1 MPTTPATNHPPGAT
15 RRGLGP
21 AAVFVT
27 GALLVLAA
35 FVIPTSAGAMSVGP
49 GTIASVQNTPYSS
62 DSGGCD
68 PSRDGWHLIM
78 NGIEHG
84 SGELTGSD
92 FGPVTLTFSN
102 GSSGSAVFTDASS
115 KTAHFLDATT
125 NQSGGPFT
133 ITSASMTFPG
143 GTTVTSFNN
152 FVVSHPPCGSVPTS
166 TTSTT
171 ADTTTSTAESTTTSN
186 PVSTETTSTTLDTTT
201 TTADST
207 TTTAESTTTTA
218 ESTTTSNPVSTE
230 TTSTTL
236 DTTTTT
242 NPVSTETTST
252 TLDTT
257 TTTNP
262 VSTETTSTTSPVS
275 TETTNTTTP
284 VSTVPTTAVTVRP
297 GEPVFIERQVE
308 TALATPY
315 AVTTTELPRTGG
327 PDGGPFIVAG
337 LGLMAAG
344 GGLWLLQRRRA
355 SA

>member
-207 TTTAESTTTTA
+207 TTTAESTTT
-218 ESTTTSNPVSTE
+218 S
-230 TTSTTL
+230 
-236 DTTTTT
+236 

>member
-49 GTIASVQNTPYSS
+49 GTSASVQNTPYSS

-207 TTTAESTTTTA
+207 TTTAESTTT
-218 ESTTTSNPVSTE
+218 S
-230 TTSTTL
+230 
-236 DTTTTT
+236 

>member
-49 GTIASVQNTPYSS
+49 GTSASVQNTPYSS

-201 TTADST
+201 TTA
-207 TTTAESTTTTA
+207 ESTTTTA
-218 ESTTTSNPVSTE
+218 DSTTTSNPVSTE

-284 VSTVPTTAVTVRP
+284 VSTVPTTPVTVRP

-308 TALATPY
+308 NAVATPY
-315 AVTTTELPRTGG
+315 AVTTSELPRTGG

-344 GGLWLLQRRRA
+344 GGLWLLQRRRT
-355 SA
+355 ST

>member
-49 GTIASVQNTPYSS
+49 GTSASVQNTPYSS

-78 NGIEHG
+78 NGIKHG
-84 SGELTGSD
+84 SGKLTGSD

-201 TTADST
+201 TT
-207 TTTAESTTTTA
+207 
-218 ESTTTSNPVSTE
+218 
-230 TTSTTL
+230 
-236 DTTTTT
+236 
-242 NPVSTETTST
+242 
-252 TLDTT
+252 
-257 TTTNP
+257 NP

>member
-78 NGIEHG
+78 NGIKHG
-84 SGELTGSD
+84 SGKLTGSD

-207 TTTAESTTTTA
+207 TTTAESTTT
-218 ESTTTSNPVSTE
+218 S
-230 TTSTTL
+230 
-236 DTTTTT
+236 
-242 NPVSTETTST
+242 
-252 TLDTT
+252 
-257 TTTNP
+257 NP

>member
-78 NGIEHG
+78 NGIKHG
-84 SGELTGSD
+84 SGKLTGSD

-207 TTTAESTTTTA
+207 TTTAESTTT
-218 ESTTTSNPVSTE
+218 S
-230 TTSTTL
+230 
-236 DTTTTT
+236 

>member
-78 NGIEHG
+78 NGIKHG
-84 SGELTGSD
+84 SGKLTGSD

-201 TTADST
+201 TT
-207 TTTAESTTTTA
+207 
-218 ESTTTSNPVSTE
+218 
-230 TTSTTL
+230 
-236 DTTTTT
+236 
-242 NPVSTETTST
+242 
-252 TLDTT
+252 
-257 TTTNP
+257 NP

>member
-49 GTIASVQNTPYSS
+49 GTSASVQNTPYSS

-201 TTADST
+201 TT
-207 TTTAESTTTTA
+207 
-218 ESTTTSNPVSTE
+218 
-230 TTSTTL
+230 
-236 DTTTTT
+236 
-242 NPVSTETTST
+242 
-252 TLDTT
+252 
-257 TTTNP
+257 NP

>member
-1 MPTTPATNHPPGAT
+1 MPTAPATNHPPGAT

-49 GTIASVQNTPYSS
+49 GTSASVQNTPYSS

-92 FGPVTLTFSN
+92 FGPVTLSFSN

-201 TTADST
+201 TTAD
-207 TTTAESTTTTA
+207 STTTTA

>member
-84 SGELTGSD
+84 SGGLTGSD

-102 GSSGSAVFTDASS
+102 GSSGSAVFTDASD

-171 ADTTTSTAESTTTSN
+171 ADTTTSTAESTTT
-186 PVSTETTSTTLDTTT
+186 
-201 TTADST
+201 
-207 TTTAESTTTTA
+207 TA

-242 NPVSTETTST
+242 AEST
-252 TLDTT
+252 TTTEDTT

-284 VSTVPTTAVTVRP
+284 VSTVPTTALTVRTA
-297 GEPVFIERQVE
+297 EPVFIERQVE

>member
-78 NGIEHG
+78 NGIKHG
-84 SGELTGSD
+84 SGKLTGSD

-201 TTADST
+201 TT
-207 TTTAESTTTTA
+207 
-218 ESTTTSNPVSTE
+218 
-230 TTSTTL
+230 
-236 DTTTTT
+236 
-242 NPVSTETTST
+242 
-252 TLDTT
+252 
-257 TTTNP
+257 NP

-344 GGLWLLQRRRA
+344 GGLWLLQRRRT
-355 SA
+355 ST

>member
-78 NGIEHG
+78 NGIKHGSKHG

-152 FVVSHPPCGSVPTS
+152 FVVSHPPCGSVPTP
-166 TTSTT
+166 TSC
-171 ADTTTSTAESTTTSN
+171 ASPSRSSPRGAGASR
-186 PVSTETTSTTLDTTT
+186 TLKM
-201 TTADST
+201 
-207 TTTAESTTTTA
+207 
-218 ESTTTSNPVSTE
+218 
-230 TTSTTL
+230 
-236 DTTTTT
+236 
-242 NPVSTETTST
+242 
-252 TLDTT
+252 
-257 TTTNP
+257 
-262 VSTETTSTTSPVS
+262 
-275 TETTNTTTP
+275 
-284 VSTVPTTAVTVRP
+284 VR
-297 GEPVFIERQVE
+297 
-308 TALATPY
+308 
-315 AVTTTELPRTGG
+315 
-327 PDGGPFIVAG
+327 
-337 LGLMAAG
+337 
-344 GGLWLLQRRRA
+344 WW
-355 SA
+355 S

>member
-49 GTIASVQNTPYSS
+49 GSIASVENTPYSS

-102 GSSGSAVFTDASS
+102 GSSGSAVFTDASD

-171 ADTTTSTAESTTTSN
+171 ADTTTSTAESTTT
-186 PVSTETTSTTLDTTT
+186 
-201 TTADST
+201 
-207 TTTAESTTTTA
+207 TA

-242 NPVSTETTST
+242 AEST
-252 TLDTT
+252 TTTEDTT

>member
-49 GTIASVQNTPYSS
+49 GTSASVQNTPYSS

-78 NGIEHG
+78 NGIKHG

-207 TTTAESTTTTA
+207 TTTAESTTT
-218 ESTTTSNPVSTE
+218 S
-230 TTSTTL
+230 
-236 DTTTTT
+236 

-284 VSTVPTTAVTVRP
+284 VSTVPTTPVTVRP

-308 TALATPY
+308 NAVATPY
-315 AVTTTELPRTGG
+315 AVTTSELPRTGG

-344 GGLWLLQRRRA
+344 GGLWLLQRRRT
-355 SA
+355 ST